1 HVRLRSDKVLMGGSL
16 EGRMPLLDVEVVR
29 RVAAAPARARSSL
42 LKSKRVLREGTNS
55 LVPADLRG
63 GPKRGFPVPIER
75 FLVEEGRE
83 YVEQVLLSERCL
95 SRGLFRPDA
104 LRTAVRG
111 APEERLGA
119 PAIFA

>member
-1 HVRLRSDKVLMGGSL
+1 M
-16 EGRMPLLDVEVVR
+16 
-29 RVAAAPARARSSL
+29 ARDLSS
-42 LKSKRVLREGTNS
+42 
-55 LVPADLRG
+55 
-63 GPKRGFPVPIER
+63 GPPRDRIER

-119 PAIFA
+119 PAIFALTSLELWARANIDSVSTHPPTDEDELAPVVGVRDAQQPLQSELTGGGGRPVDEPDDGR